1 MSVITW
7 VQDGVKK
14 IEADFVSAETEVE
27 KVILPAVIEIT
38 NIAKTIVLT
47 DTTDII
53 GTLVAGKYGAAVEDK
68 ARAVLPEFY
77 AELQLG
83 KAFLASNP
91 STDTII
97 YDVTKAGLELTG
109 DTRASY
115 LIEFSSKLAVALSD
129 KKLTV
134 QQGVILTQAFY
145 AEEKGIAT
153 QEQTDELTPTE
164 PAVVNPA
171 QDAEV
176 PAEAPETPS
185 EANERPI
192 EGKVQEEATGE

>member
-134 QQGVILTQAFY
+134 QQGVIVTQAFY

-176 PAEAPETPS
+176 PAEPEV
-185 EANERPI
+185 NEHPI